1 MLLNWKNQ
9 IGKITVVPT
18 AMYRFN
24 VIPIEL
30 PRAVFTVLEQQ
41 KNFFI
46 CMETQKIPNNQSNLE
61 KGEQSW
67 GHKVKNIS
75 KK

>member
-1 MLLNWKNQ
+1 MLLSWKNQ

-41 KNFFI
+41 KIIFSFVWKHERSQITKAILRKENRVGGI
-46 CMETQKIPNNQSNLE
+46 RSKI
-61 KGEQSW
+61 
-67 GHKVKNIS
+67 
-75 KK
+75 